1 MTKTL
6 ILYYSRTGNTKAA
19 CNVLQHE
26 LGADI
31 LELSDLKNRAGK
43 WGFFCSLWACIFN
56 IKTKIDPEKPNF
68 SAYNNIILGT
78 PVWGGGLSLAA
89 RTLIA
94 RNHFDGKK
102 VIIFVTT
109 NGQESEKQT
118 EKARNLVRQA
128 GGNPGP
134 FFQVLARK
142 RIDGKRFERTLDE
155 IRTDTAMLVPE
166 IKKALA

>member
-1 MTKTL
+1 MSKTL
-6 ILYYSRTGNTKAA
+6 IVYYSRTGNTAAA
-19 CNVLQHE
+19 CNVLQEE

-31 LELSDLKNRAGK
+31 LELRDLKNRAGK

-78 PVWGGGLSLAA
+78 PVWGGGLSLAM

-94 RNHFDGKK
+94 RNRFDRKK
-102 VIIFVTT
+102 IIIFVTT

-118 EKARNLVRQA
+118 EKARNLVRWA

-142 RIDGKRFERTLDE
+142 RIDGKRFDRTLDE
-155 IRTDTAMLVPE
+155 MLKDTVNLIPK
-166 IKKALA
+166 IKKVLS

>member
-1 MTKTL
+1 MSKTL
-6 ILYYSRTGNTKAA
+6 IVYYSRTGNTAAA
-19 CNVLQHE
+19 CNVLQEE

-31 LELSDLKNRAGK
+31 LELRDLKNRAGK

-94 RNHFDGKK
+94 RNHFDRKK

-109 NGQESEKQT
+109 NGKESEKQT
-118 EKARNLVRQA
+118 EKARNLVRRV

-142 RIDGKRFERTLDE
+142 RIDGKRFDRTLDE
-155 IRTDTAMLVPE
+155 MLKDTVNLIPK
-166 IKKALA
+166 IKKVLS